1 MPRCWW
7 SQLNQIKKQLLSGWQ
22 PTVDLGKGENQAKRE
37 SVTEELRGKK
47 KAVEVVWCCNRAKRG
62 IELMNSILML
72 N

>member
-47 KAVEVVWCCNRAKRG
+47 KGARG
-62 IELMNSILML
+62 GLVL
-72 N
+72 